1 MTSIELKQK
10 WSGLSENPVTS
21 GFRSLRISAECICE
35 LYLGVSKEGKRCLIL
50 SLPSNKH
57 LDFKGVQK
65 ENLSIEYFREK
76 NLIVLQLTDSDFND
90 LFDDLILS
98 LYHGIKSIS
107 QVDEYSNNFIQ
118 AFYRWSE
125 FFEDKKSDLLSE
137 EAIKGI
143 MGELLVLKL
152 LITAPDKPEINFLL
166 KAWTGLYDKGNDF
179 ELESKNLEVKS
190 KSPSA
195 IDVKISSEFQLE
207 VSPGKGLELFVV
219 SLLSDFTV
227 GIHISDLILEIKK
240 LVQESSGDN
249 IILWKAL
256 SQKNITA
263 KNVSQYDRYRFNP
276 VNWISYNCADEN
288 FPKLSRS
295 NIPEEISGLKYTL
308 RTNLLTSFII
318 EQSDFK
324 K

>member
-10 WSGLSENPVTS
+10 WAGLSDNPVTS
-21 GFRSLRISAECICE
+21 GFRSLRISADCICE
-35 LYLGVSKEGKRCLIL
+35 LYLGVSKSGKRCLIL
-50 SLPSNKH
+50 ALPANKH

-76 NLIVLQLTDSDFND
+76 NLIVLELIDNDYHD
-90 LFDDLILS
+90 LFDDLVLS
-98 LYHGIKSIS
+98 MYHGIKNIS
-107 QVDEYSNNFIQ
+107 HVDEYSNHFIQ

-137 EAIKGI
+137 DAIKGI

-152 LITAPDKPEINFLL
+152 LIAEPARPEINFLL

-179 ELESKNLEVKS
+179 ELENKNLEVKT
-190 KSPSA
+190 KSPSG
-195 IDVKISSEFQLE
+195 IEVKISSEFQLE

-219 SLLSDFTV
+219 SLQSDFNV
-227 GIHISDLILEIKK
+227 GIHIRDLILEIKK

-249 IILWKAL
+249 TILWKAL

-263 KNVSQYDRYRFNP
+263 KNISQYDRYQFNP

-288 FPKLSRS
+288 FPKLSKS
-295 NIPEEISGLKYTL
+295 NIPDVTSGLKYTL

-318 EQSDFK
+318 RQSNF
-324 K
+324 

>member
-10 WSGLSENPVTS
+10 WSGLSENPVTI
-21 GFRSLRISAECICE
+21 GFRSLRISADCICE
-35 LYLGVSKEGKRCLIL
+35 LYLAVSMEGKRCLIL

-57 LDFKGVQK
+57 LDFKGIQK

-76 NLIVLQLTDSDFND
+76 NLIVLQLNDSDFND

-98 LYHGIKSIS
+98 LFHGIKSIS
-107 QVDEYSNNFIQ
+107 QVDEYSNHFIQ

-125 FFEDKKSDLLSE
+125 FFEDKKSDMLSE

-179 ELESKNLEVKS
+179 ELESRNLEVKA

-195 IDVKISSEFQLE
+195 IDVRISSEFQLE

-227 GIHISDLILEIKK
+227 GIHIGDLILEIKK

-249 IILWKAL
+249 TILWKAL

-263 KNVSQYDRYRFNP
+263 KNVSQYDRYRFKP
-276 VNWISYNCADEN
+276 VNWISYNCASEN

-295 NIPEEISGLKYTL
+295 SIPEEISSLKYVL

-318 EQSDFK
+318 EQSDF
-324 K
+324 

>member
-10 WSGLSENPVTS
+10 WSGLSENPVTI
-21 GFRSLRISAECICE
+21 GFRSLRISADCICE
-35 LYLGVSKEGKRCLIL
+35 LYLAVSKDVKRCLIL
-50 SLPSNKH
+50 SLPINKH
-57 LDFKGVQK
+57 LDFKGIQK

-76 NLIVLQLTDSDFND
+76 NLIVLQLNDSDFND

-107 QVDEYSNNFIQ
+107 QVDEYSNHFIQ
-118 AFYRWSE
+118 SFYRWSE
-125 FFEDKKSDLLSE
+125 FFEDKKSDMLSE

-179 ELESKNLEVKS
+179 ELESKNLEVKA
-190 KSPSA
+190 KSPSG
-195 IDVKISSEFQLE
+195 IDVRISSEFQLE

-227 GIHISDLILEIKK
+227 GIHIGDLIMEIKK

-249 IILWKAL
+249 TILWKAL

-263 KNVSQYDRYRFNP
+263 KNVSQYDRYRFKP

-295 NIPEEISGLKYTL
+295 NIPEEIIGLKYML

-318 EQSDFK
+318 EQSDF
-324 K
+324 

>member
-10 WSGLSENPVTS
+10 WSGLSENPVTI
-21 GFRSLRISAECICE
+21 GFRSLRISADCICE
-35 LYLGVSKEGKRCLIL
+35 LYLAVSKEGKRCLIL

-57 LDFKGVQK
+57 LDFKGIQK

-76 NLIVLQLTDSDFND
+76 NIIVLQLTDSDFND

-98 LYHGIKSIS
+98 LYHGIKNIS
-107 QVDEYSNNFIQ
+107 QVDEYSNHFIQ

-137 EAIKGI
+137 DAIKGI
-143 MGELLVLKL
+143 IGELLVLKL

-179 ELESKNLEVKS
+179 ELEGKNLEVKS

-195 IDVKISSEFQLE
+195 VDVKISSEFQLE
-207 VSPGKGLELFVV
+207 VSSGKGLELFVV
-219 SLLSDFTV
+219 SLLSDFVV
-227 GIHISDLILEIKK
+227 GIHIGDLILEIKK
-240 LVQESSGDN
+240 LVQESSCDN
-249 IILWKAL
+249 TILWKAL

-263 KNVSQYDRYRFNP
+263 KNVSQYDRYRFKP
-276 VNWISYNCADEN
+276 VNWISYNCSDEH

-295 NIPEEISGLKYTL
+295 SIPEEISGLKYTL

-318 EQSDFK
+318 EQSDF
-324 K
+324 

>member
-21 GFRSLRISAECICE
+21 GFRSLRISADCICE
-35 LYLGVSKEGKRCLIL
+35 LYFGVSKEGKRCLIL
-50 SLPSNKH
+50 SLPSTKQ
-57 LDFKGVQK
+57 LEFKGIQK
-65 ENLSIEYFREK
+65 ENLSIEYFSEK

-107 QVDEYSNNFIQ
+107 QVDEYSNHFIQ

-137 EAIKGI
+137 DAIKGI
-143 MGELLVLKL
+143 IGELLILKL
-152 LITAPDKPEINFLL
+152 LITASDKPEINSLL

-179 ELESKNLEVKS
+179 ELEGKNIEVKS
-190 KSPSA
+190 KSPSG
-195 IDVKISSEFQLE
+195 IDVRISSEFQLE

-219 SLLSDFTV
+219 SLLSDFTH
-227 GIHISDLILEIKK
+227 GTHIGDLILEIKK

-249 IILWKAL
+249 TILWKAL

-263 KNVSQYDRYRFNP
+263 KNVSQYDRYRFKP
-276 VNWISYNCADEN
+276 VNWISYNCAADN

-295 NIPEEISGLKYTL
+295 NIPEEISGLKYML

-318 EQSDFK
+318 EQSDF
-324 K
+324 

>member
-10 WSGLSENPVTS
+10 WSGLSENPATT
-21 GFRSLRISAECICE
+21 GFRSLRISADCICE
-35 LYLGVSKEGKRCLIL
+35 LYFGVSKEGKRCLIL

-57 LDFKGVQK
+57 LEFKGVQK

-76 NLIVLQLTDSDFND
+76 NLIVLQLSDGDFND

-107 QVDEYSNNFIQ
+107 QVDEYSNHFIQ
-118 AFYRWSE
+118 AFYRWSD

-137 EAIKGI
+137 EVIKGI

-152 LITAPDKPEINFLL
+152 LIAEPDRPEINFLL

-179 ELESKNLEVKS
+179 ELESKNLEVKA
-190 KSPSA
+190 KSPSG
-195 IDVKISSEFQLE
+195 IDIRISSEFQLE

-219 SLLSDFTV
+219 SLLSDLTV
-227 GIHISDLILEIKK
+227 GIHIRDVIFEIKK
-240 LVQESSGDN
+240 LVQEYSGDN
-249 IILWKAL
+249 TILWKAL

-263 KNVSQYDRYRFNP
+263 KNIAQYDRYRFKP
-276 VNWISYNCADEN
+276 VNWISYNCADQN
-288 FPKLSRS
+288 FPKLTKSS
-295 NIPEEISGLKYTL
+295 IPEEISGLRYLL

-318 EQSDFK
+318 EQSDF
-324 K
+324 

>member
-10 WSGLSENPVTS
+10 WSGLSENPVIS
-21 GFRSLRISAECICE
+21 GFRSLRISADCICE
-35 LYLGVSKEGKRCLIL
+35 LYLGVSKDGKRCLL
-50 SLPSNKH
+50 LALPDNKH

-76 NLIVLQLTDSDFND
+76 NLIVLQLTDSDFSD

-98 LYHGIKSIS
+98 LYHGIKSINKA
-107 QVDEYSNNFIQ
+107 DEYTNHFIQ

-125 FFEDKKSDLLSE
+125 FFEDRKTDFLSE
-137 EAIKGI
+137 ESIKGI

-152 LITAPDKPEINFLL
+152 LITAPDRPEINFLL

-227 GIHISDLILEIKK
+227 GIHIGDLILEIKK
-240 LVQESSGDN
+240 LVQEYSGDN
-249 IILWKAL
+249 TILWKAL

-276 VNWISYNCADEN
+276 INWISYNCADEN

-295 NIPEEISGLKYTL
+295 NIPEEIIGLKYTL

-318 EQSDFK
+318 EQRDF
-324 K
+324 

>member
-10 WSGLSENPVTS
+10 WSGLSENTVTS
-21 GFRSLRISAECICE
+21 GFRSLRISSECICE

-50 SLPSNKH
+50 ALPDTKH
-57 LDFKGVQK
+57 VDFKGSQK

-76 NLIVLQLTDSDFND
+76 NLIVLQLTDNDFND

-98 LYHGIKSIS
+98 LYNGIKDIS
-107 QVDEYSNNFIQ
+107 QIDEYSNHFIQ

-137 EAIKGI
+137 DAIKGL

-152 LITAPDKPEINFLL
+152 ILTEPYRPEINFLL
-166 KAWTGLYDKGNDF
+166 KSWKGPYDKGNDF
-179 ELESKNLEVKS
+179 ELENKNLEVKT
-190 KSPSA
+190 KSPLG
-195 IDVKISSEFQLE
+195 IDVKIASEFQLE
-207 VSPGKGLELFVV
+207 VSLGKGLEMVVV
-219 SLLSDFTV
+219 SLQSDFTV
-227 GIHISDLILEIKK
+227 GIHIRDLILEIKN

-249 IILWKAL
+249 TILWKAL

-263 KNVSQYDRYRFNP
+263 KNVSQYDRYRFKP
-276 VNWISYNCADEN
+276 VNWIFYNCADEN

-295 NIPEEISGLKYTL
+295 NIPEEVSDLKYIL

-318 EQSDFK
+318 KQSNF
-324 K
+324 